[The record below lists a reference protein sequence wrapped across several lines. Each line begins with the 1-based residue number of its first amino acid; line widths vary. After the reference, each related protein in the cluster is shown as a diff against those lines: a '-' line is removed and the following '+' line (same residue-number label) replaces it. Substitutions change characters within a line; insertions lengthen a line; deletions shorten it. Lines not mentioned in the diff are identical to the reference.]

1 MRLPAP
7 AVIGY
12 TATLVIAVAAAAM
25 HPWFDVEAH
34 FVRALSGFNAAVAT
48 MTSMPAP

>member
-7 AVIGY
+7 AIVGY

-34 FVRALSGFNAAVAT
+34 FVRALSGLNSAVSAL
-48 MTSMPAP
+48 TSTHTP